1 MAKRMNPPVLEPDG
15 PSPALRGFSLRQ
27 IALVAFV
34 VGVLLHACVLTA
46 VFSGGDDG
54 GNGGGGEGNT
64 PSISSPATRPE
75 TSPTPTPL
83 PDRTSCS
90 QIQGTNYR
98 SETERTW
105 FLQNCTGSSLP
116 LPTDRRFG

>member
-1 MAKRMNPPVLEPDG
+1 MNPPVLEPDE
-15 PSPALRGFSLRQ
+15 PSQALRGFSLRQ

-34 VGVLLHACVLTA
+34 VGVLIHACILTA
-46 VFSGGDDG
+46 VFSGGGDDG
-54 GNGGGGEGNT
+54 GKKGD
-64 PSISSPATRPE
+64 SPAITAPSARPE

-98 SETERTW
+98 SEAERTW
-105 FLQNCTGSSLP
+105 FLQNCTGGSATP
-116 LPTDRRFG
+116 LARDRRDG